1 MAIDEVM
8 AELERA
14 WNAADGAA
22 WAEQFEE
29 DADYVDALGRIQKG
43 RAVIAAEHQK
53 ILDTVYR
60 GSRLRM
66 RLLSSRALGDGVEL
80 VHSATTLDVPA
91 GPRAGQWHSVQTQLF
106 RDGRVLAFHNTL
118 RTDVA
123 DFSERDEEYAR
134 LSPLDW
140 QAQKRA

>member
-1 MAIDEVM
+1 MTVDEVL

-22 WAEQFEE
+22 WAECFEE
-29 DADYVDALGRIQKG
+29 DADYVDALGRVQKG

-53 ILDTVYR
+53 ILDTLYR

-66 RLLSSRALGDGVEL
+66 RELSRRAIGDGVVL
-80 VHSATTLDVPA
+80 VHSATELEVPA
-91 GPRAGQWHSVQTQLF
+91 GPRAGTWHSVQTQLF
-106 RDGRVLAFHNTL
+106 RGGRVLAFHNTL

-123 DFSERDEEYAR
+123 EFSARDEDFAR
-134 LSPLDW
+134 RSPLRW
-140 QAQKRA
+140 QPDEA